1 MNLKK
6 NLIAV
11 SVLAATTTLVGCSDS
26 DDGDSSLSDKTT
38 PSSSVTAQGRITGF
52 GSIFVSGVQYDTTG
66 ASFTV
71 DGESASEDDL
81 ELGMMVTV
89 SGTSAG
95 TAGVASSVHF
105 DDDLDG
111 IVTAVNLDQKGV
123 GTVSVMGYEVT
134 VDANTLV
141 EFYTN
146 QINTLTQAIYDPNV
160 GIQFIAEVSGYSDG
174 LGNIH
179 ASRIEIKAFNP
190 LTDYIEIKGYV
201 NNLDTNMNTFMVADM
216 NIVYSNATVY
226 DDMTSAMLADGL
238 HVEVKGRGFDGQ
250 GRLLADIIEDET
262 NSGLL
267 SADSD
272 DDIEIEG
279 VIGSVNTESF
289 TINGVTIYYD
299 QNTLGTKLLVE
310 NAIVEVDAYRDNQS
324 RLFADEIEPDELDDD
339 YHNGLELK
347 GLVQNYDLQNNTI
360 EVMDTTFQ
368 LTTSTMIRDEYTNI
382 RYFSLGDITRSSGNH
397 YVEVKAYL
405 DDNGELIASKI
416 LYEGI
421 SNNETDELEGP
432 LSMNQGGA
440 NVMGIPVDF
449 GSFAT
454 PAAGMRVEMEGA
466 YSGGVFTA
474 TSLEAEPIDSASS
487 DTNSN
492 S

>member
-1 MNLKK
+1 
-6 NLIAV
+6 
-11 SVLAATTTLVGCSDS
+11 
-26 DDGDSSLSDKTT
+26 
-38 PSSSVTAQGRITGF
+38 
-52 GSIFVSGVQYDTTG
+52 
-66 ASFTV
+66 
-71 DGESASEDDL
+71 
-81 ELGMMVTV
+81 
-89 SGTSAG
+89 
-95 TAGVASSVHF
+95 
-105 DDDLDG
+105 
-111 IVTAVNLDQKGV
+111 
-123 GTVSVMGYEVT
+123 
-134 VDANTLV
+134 
-141 EFYTN
+141 
-146 QINTLTQAIYDPNV
+146 
-160 GIQFIAEVSGYSDG
+160 
-174 LGNIH
+174 
-179 ASRIEIKAFNP
+179 
-190 LTDYIEIKGYV
+190 
-201 NNLDTNMNTFMVADM
+201 
-216 NIVYSNATVY
+216 
-226 DDMTSAMLADGL
+226 
-238 HVEVKGRGFDGQ
+238 VEVKGRGFDGQ

-347 GLVQNYDLQNNTI
+347 GRVQNYDLQNNTI

-368 LTTSTMIRDEYTNI
+368 LTNSTMIRDEYTNI
-382 RYFSLGDITRSSGNH
+382 RYFSLGDIAWGSGNH

-432 LSMNQGGA
+432 LSMNQSGA

>member
-11 SVLAATTTLVGCSDS
+11 SVLAATTTLVGCGDS
-26 DDGDSSLSDKTT
+26 DDGDSSLTAS
-38 PSSSVTAQGRITGF
+38 SSSVTAQGRITGF

-71 DGESASEDDL
+71 DGQSASEDDL

-89 SGTSAG
+89 SGTSSG
-95 TAGVASSVHF
+95 TSGVASSVHF

-123 GTVSVMGYEVT
+123 GTVRVMGYEVT

-141 EFYTN
+141 EFYTT
-146 QINTLTQAIYDPNV
+146 QISTLTQAIYDSNA
-160 GIQFIAEVSGYSDG
+160 GIQYIAEVSGYSDG
-174 LGNIH
+174 LGKIH
-179 ASRIEIKAFNP
+179 ASRIEIKEFNSVN
-190 LTDYIEIKGYV
+190 DYIEIKGYV
-201 NNLDTNMNTFMVADM
+201 KNLDTNTNTFMVADM
-216 NIVYSNATVY
+216 NIVYDNETVY
-226 DDMTSAMLADGL
+226 DDMTSTMLADGL
-238 HVEVKGRGFDGQ
+238 HVEVKGRGLDGQ
-250 GRLLADIIEDET
+250 NRLLADIIEDET

-299 QNTLGTKLLVE
+299 EKTLGTELLVE

-368 LTTSTMIRDEYTNI
+368 LTNSTMIRDEYTNK
-382 RYFSLGDITRSSGNH
+382 RYFSLGDIAWSSGNH
-397 YVEVKAYL
+397 YVEIKAYL
-405 DDNGELIASKI
+405 DDNGDLIASKI

-432 LSMNQGGA
+432 LSVDQSGA

-449 GSFAT
+449 GSFTT
-454 PAAGMRVEMEGA
+454 PADGMRVEMEGA

-474 TSLEAEPIDSASS
+474 TSLEAEPIDSVSS